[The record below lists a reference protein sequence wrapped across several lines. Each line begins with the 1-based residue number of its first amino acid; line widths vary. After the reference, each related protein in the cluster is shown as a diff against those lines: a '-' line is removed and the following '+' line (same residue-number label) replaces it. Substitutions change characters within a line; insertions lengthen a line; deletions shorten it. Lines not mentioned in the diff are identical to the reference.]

1 MAEKRVVELEVKV
14 DEVIQ
19 NLEQIQESFAAVK
32 ESVDNV
38 ESVGQKTSK
47 QLTDGFSGVRSAV
60 VGVGEALSFVGLTL
74 KTLGIGLV
82 LEAFT
87 TLKQVFF
94 SNQVVADEFRK
105 TFLFTVNIFN
115 GFVNFL
121 VDKFAPAG
129 SGLLKFFAD
138 LTTNVVTAGAAL
150 IGSIFIPLKRISTG
164 IGQIF
169 QAAFLALGGG
179 VTNLGKAGQLASDAF
194 DNLSNAFNLLDIIK
208 FTEDMTG
215 GIQGLRDFIMEM
227 MEAADATVELE
238 NKAAL
243 AAAKQEEARLN
254 ALTAQEEQRRIRDD
268 IRKDI
273 DDRIKANAELGKLQK
288 KQIDDER
295 ALAQLQVDAA
305 TAARIGRKENISL
318 EIAEIEAKNK
328 LLEINER
335 VLAQTSE
342 QQTNEAALQKEKLD
356 FLLAEQDAKS
366 EIRRLD
372 IEGNLAVEDGII
384 DRLNFEKKLLD
395 EEFALADLR
404 LQKTKEIFG
413 EGTIEYKNA
422 LDERS
427 AAEKRY
433 NNASE
438 KNEKLVAE
446 AKRKIVA
453 DALGGLSQL
462 LGENTVAG
470 KAVSIAQSIINTYE
484 GATKALAQGGIFG
497 SIAAAGVIAS
507 GLATVKKIV
516 STKVPGANDTAGAQG
531 IQNTINTTALPPAF
545 NVVGA
550 SPVNQLA
557 QTLNNQQPQRAYVV
571 AGDVTTAQQLDRN
584 IITESGI

>member
-243 AAAKQEEARLN
+243 AAAKQEEARLK

-305 TAARIGRKENISL
+305 TAARIGREENISL
-318 EIAEIEAKNK
+318 EIAQIEAKNK
-328 LLEINER
+328 LLEIDER
-335 VLAQTSE
+335 ILAQTSE
-342 QQTNEAALQKEKLD
+342 QRSNEAALQKEKLD

-384 DRLNFEKKLLD
+384 DRLNLEKQLLD

-422 LDERS
+422 LDERT

-531 IQNTINTTALPPAF
+531 IQNTIDTAALPPAF

>member
-14 DEVIQ
+14 QEVIK
-19 NLEQIQESFAAVK
+19 NLEEIKESFAAVK

-38 ESVGQKTSK
+38 ENVGKKTSK

-94 SNQVVADEFRK
+94 SNQIVANEFRK

-115 GFVNFL
+115 GFVNFI
-121 VDKFAPAG
+121 VDKFQPAG
-129 SGLLKFFAD
+129 TSLLKLFAD
-138 LTTNVVTAGAAL
+138 LTVNVVTLGAAL
-150 IGSIFIPLKRISTG
+150 IGSLFVPLKKITTG
-164 IGQIF
+164 IGQLF
-169 QAAFLALGGG
+169 ESAFLALGGG
-179 VTNLGKAGQLASDAF
+179 IANLAKAGELASSAF
-194 DNLSNAFNLLDIIK
+194 DNLKNAFNLLDIIE

-215 GIQGLRDFIMEM
+215 GIQSLRDFIMEM

-243 AAAKQEEARLN
+243 AAAKQETARLK

-273 DDRIKANAELGKLQK
+273 EDRIQANAELARLQNE
-288 KQIDDER
+288 QIEKER
-295 ALAQLQVDAA
+295 ALAQIQVDAA
-305 TAARIGRKENISL
+305 TAARVGREELIEL

-328 LLEINER
+328 LLEIEER

-356 FLLAEQDAKS
+356 FLLAEEAAKS
-366 EIRRLD
+366 ESRRLD
-372 IEGNLAVEDGII
+372 IEGNLAVEKGIL
-384 DRLNFEKKLLD
+384 DRLELEKQLLN
-395 EEFALADLR
+395 EELALADIR
-404 LQKTKEIFG
+404 LEKTKEIFG

-422 LDERS
+422 LDERA

-433 NNASE
+433 NNLSE
-438 KNEKLVAE
+438 KNEELVAE

-470 KAVSIAQSIINTYE
+470 KAVSIAQAIINTYE
-484 GATKALAQGGIFG
+484 GATKALGQGGIFG
-497 SIAAAGVIAS
+497 GIAAAGVIAS

-516 STKVPGANDTAGAQG
+516 ATKIPGTSDTAAAPGL
-531 IQNTINTTALPPAF
+531 QNTIQQALPPAF

-550 SPVNQLA
+550 SPINQISQA
-557 QTLNNQQPQRAYVV
+557 LNNREPVKAYVV
-571 AGDVTTAQQLDRN
+571 SSDVTTAQQLDRN
-584 IITESGI
+584 IINESGI

>member
-1 MAEKRVVELEVKV
+1 MNPK
-14 DEVIQ
+14 
-19 NLEQIQESFAAVK
+19 
-32 ESVDNV
+32 
-38 ESVGQKTSK
+38 
-47 QLTDGFSGVRSAV
+47 
-60 VGVGEALSFVGLTL
+60 
-74 KTLGIGLV
+74 
-82 LEAFT
+82 
-87 TLKQVFF
+87 
-94 SNQVVADEFRK
+94 
-105 TFLFTVNIFN
+105 
-115 GFVNFL
+115 GFV
-121 VDKFAPAG
+121 A
-129 SGLLKFFAD
+129 
-138 LTTNVVTAGAAL
+138 
-150 IGSIFIPLKRISTG
+150 
-164 IGQIF
+164 
-169 QAAFLALGGG
+169 
-179 VTNLGKAGQLASDAF
+179 
-194 DNLSNAFNLLDIIK
+194 
-208 FTEDMTG
+208 
-215 GIQGLRDFIMEM
+215 
-227 MEAADATVELE
+227 
-238 NKAAL
+238 
-243 AAAKQEEARLN
+243 
-254 ALTAQEEQRRIRDD
+254 
-268 IRKDI
+268 
-273 DDRIKANAELGKLQK
+273 
-288 KQIDDER
+288 
-295 ALAQLQVDAA
+295 
-305 TAARIGRKENISL
+305 
-318 EIAEIEAKNK
+318 
-328 LLEINER
+328 
-335 VLAQTSE
+335 
-342 QQTNEAALQKEKLD
+342 
-356 FLLAEQDAKS
+356 AKS

-531 IQNTINTTALPPAF
+531 IQNTIDTAALPPAF

>member
-243 AAAKQEEARLN
+243 AAAKQEEARLK

-305 TAARIGRKENISL
+305 TAARIGREENISL
-318 EIAEIEAKNK
+318 EIAQIEAKNK
-328 LLEINER
+328 LLEIDER
-335 VLAQTSE
+335 ILAQTSE
-342 QQTNEAALQKEKLD
+342 QRSNEAALQKEKLD

>member
-243 AAAKQEEARLN
+243 AAAKQEEARLK

-305 TAARIGRKENISL
+305 TAARIGREENISL
-318 EIAEIEAKNK
+318 EIAQIEAKNK
-328 LLEINER
+328 LLEIDER
-335 VLAQTSE
+335 ILAQTSE
-342 QQTNEAALQKEKLD
+342 QRSNEAALQKEKLD

-384 DRLNFEKKLLD
+384 DRLNLEKQLLD

-422 LDERS
+422 LDERT